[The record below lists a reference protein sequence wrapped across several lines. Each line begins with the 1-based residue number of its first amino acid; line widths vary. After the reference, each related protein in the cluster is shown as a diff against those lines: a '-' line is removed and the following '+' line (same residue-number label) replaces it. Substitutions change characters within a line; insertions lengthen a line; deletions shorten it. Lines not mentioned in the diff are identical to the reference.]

1 VVLPRCIPALTLSLA
16 PAPRQLTII
25 EHGQTVAIAGLEG
38 ARIMV
43 RATPGDRVGPPWQAR
58 ENGYVVS
65 STGPAFSLYYEPH
78 CKFEDISKDEKVRA
92 G

>member
-1 VVLPRCIPALTLSLA
+1 
-16 PAPRQLTII
+16 
-25 EHGQTVAIAGLEG
+25 
-38 ARIMV
+38 MV

-65 STGPAFSLYYEPH
+65 SKGPDFSLYYEPH

-92 G
+92 V